1 MKNQKE
7 ELLTTSLTSVPL
19 PIAKEMAKTFR
30 KNHVR
35 TNEDTKSVW
44 FPKEQIVAIANALE
58 KEEKADGIRV
68 YFGQYTEDLIKKLN
82 EIPGADEIPKNY
94 ANRNTIIFVSTR
106 EENGIK
112 KTDYFTDMKHPMI
125 PENRGELCPNDCP
138 KDSPMLID

>member
-35 TNEDTKSVW
+35 TDKDTKSVW
-44 FPKEQIVAIANALE
+44 FPVEQITAIANAL

-82 EIPGADEIPKNY
+82 QITSAPEIPKDY
-94 ANRNTIIFVSTR
+94 ANRNTVIFVSTR

-112 KTDYFTDMKHPMI
+112 KTDYFTDMKHPMN

-138 KDSPMLID
+138 KDSPMLTD